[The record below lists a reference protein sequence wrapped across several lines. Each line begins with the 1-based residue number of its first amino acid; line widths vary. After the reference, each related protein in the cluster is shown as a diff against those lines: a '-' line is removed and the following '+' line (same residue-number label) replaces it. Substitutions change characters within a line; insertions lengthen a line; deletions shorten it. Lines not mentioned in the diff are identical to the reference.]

1 MAYSC
6 DTEPCDQVVEL
17 AGGADVLLHESTGEG
32 FGHSSA
38 FQAGAVAQKAGAKA
52 LYLIHYPPEKFG
64 SQELICDA
72 AANFRGEVKFTVDF
86 LELSF

>member
-17 AGGADVLLHESTGEG
+17 AEGVDILLHESTGEG

-38 FQAGAVAQKAGAKA
+38 FQAGEVAQKAGAKV
-52 LYLIHYPPEKFG
+52 LYLIHYPPEEFG
-64 SQELICDA
+64 SQELICEA
-72 AANFRGEVKFTVDF
+72 AANFQGEVRFTEDF
-86 LELSF
+86 LVLRF